1 MTLSCPQTGPPVI
14 CPSKELPSTRA
25 SQVPTT
31 TGPGPWIPIRSP
43 WGAAALSEAP
53 LLLRSAIVYPSRGP
67 GQGQGRTVA
76 AATSGTA
83 VTLQALLKCL
93 VPALLTGSSR

>member
-14 CPSKELPSTRA
+14 CPSKEFPSTRA

-31 TGPGPWIPIRSP
+31 TGPGPWVPVHSR
-43 WGAAALSEAP
+43 WRGAALFEAP
-53 LLLRSAIVYPSRGP
+53 LLLLWAIVYLSRGP
-67 GQGQGRTVA
+67 GQGQGCTVA
-76 AATSGTA
+76 AAASGSA

-93 VPALLTGSSR
+93 VPALLTGGSC